1 MVEEVESEGMPLDH
15 SPSVG
20 LDATD
25 PNANEFKQ
33 ERNDQVQS
41 TGCSPDDFTGDQGG
55 SPAVAEEAFAH
66 KNTNN
71 TSSAGVSC
79 TAEKRATE
87 SSDSNDI
94 SIEIS
99 APISIPISSL

>member
-1 MVEEVESEGMPLDH
+1 MIKYNQLVVLQTIFS
-15 SPSVG
+15 
-20 LDATD
+20 
-25 PNANEFKQ
+25 
-33 ERNDQVQS
+33 
-41 TGCSPDDFTGDQGG
+41 GDQGE

-71 TSSAGVSC
+71 TISAGVSC
-79 TAEKRATE
+79 AAEKRATE
-87 SSDSNDI
+87 SSSDSNDI